1 MIIPSILATTEEEYI
16 KQLNKIMAC
25 PEVFEGW
32 VQIDLMDN
40 KFVQNQSVG
49 LDTIAKYPTNLN
61 LEAHLMVEDPVNW
74 IEQLAKLGFKRV
86 IFHLEIN
93 KNIDEVIEKIRN
105 SGMEVGLALSP
116 ETPVEK
122 LTPFIAKIDLVLLLS
137 VHPGFSGQEFILD
150 TINRVG
156 KVGRLRSSNKFLIEV
171 DGGIDER
178 IARDLVCAGADNLV
192 IGSHLTNGNIFEH
205 LKKIRAA
212 IQD

>member
-1 MIIPSILATTEEEYI
+1 MIIPSILATTEEEY
-16 KQLNKIMAC
+16 KNKLAEIESCALLDN
-25 PEVFEGW
+25 W

-61 LEAHLMVEDPVNW
+61 LEAHLMVENPITW
-74 IEQLAKLGFKRV
+74 IDQLADLNFKRV
-86 IFHLEIN
+86 IFHLEVD
-93 KNIDEVIEKIRN
+93 KNIDGVIEKIRN
-105 SGMEVGLALSP
+105 KGMEVGLALNP

-122 LTPFIAKIDLVLLLS
+122 LVPFIAKIDLVLLLS

-150 TINRVG
+150 TIN
-156 KVGRLRSSNKFLIEV
+156 KVGEVEELTGNNKFLIEV

-178 IARDLVCAGADNLV
+178 VTVDLVCAGADNLV

-205 LKKIRAA
+205 FEKIRAA

>member
-1 MIIPSILATTEEEYI
+1 MIIPSILATTEEEY
-16 KQLNKIMAC
+16 KNKLAEIESCALLDN
-25 PEVFEGW
+25 W

-61 LEAHLMVEDPVNW
+61 LEAHLMVENPITW
-74 IEQLAKLGFKRV
+74 IDQLADLNFKRV
-86 IFHLEIN
+86 IFHLEVD
-93 KNIDEVIEKIRN
+93 KNIDGVIEKIRN
-105 SGMEVGLALSP
+105 KGMEVGLALNP

-122 LTPFIAKIDLVLLLS
+122 LTPFIAKIDLVLILS

-150 TINRVG
+150 TIN
-156 KVGRLRSSNKFLIEV
+156 KVGEVEELTGNNKFLIEV

-178 IARDLVCAGADNLV
+178 VTVDLVCAGADNLV

-205 LKKIRAA
+205 FEKIRAA
-212 IQD
+212 IQG